1 MQVLAAAISGLLFGL
16 GLTVSGMVNP
26 KIVLAFLDVAGD
38 WNPALLFVMIGA
50 LAVAMPGYWLVK
62 GRQPVFAPKQ
72 SLPQGREIDTR
83 LVAGSAIF
91 GLGWGLGGICPGPA
105 LAMLAIRPSTAFLFV
120 AAMTAGM
127 LAVGFFSR
135 R

>member
-1 MQVLAAAISGLLFGL
+1 MQVLAAAISGLLFGI

-26 KIVLAFLDVAGD
+26 KVVLAFLDVAGD

-62 GRQPVFAPKQ
+62 RRKPVFAPEQ
-72 SLPQGREIDTR
+72 PLPQTREIDAR
-83 LVAGSAIF
+83 LIVGSAIF
-91 GLGWGLGGICPGPA
+91 GLGWGLAGICPGPA
-105 LAMLAIRPSTAFLFV
+105 LAMLAIRPSTAILFV
-120 AAMTAGM
+120 AAMTVGM
-127 LAVGFFSR
+127 LAVSFFSR